1 MFSKPSN
8 IFGYDSYF
16 NSPVGSYCNSPIR
29 SLDEEI
35 WMQESNQ
42 QPIYPEKK
50 KIIDQKSEENFEVY
64 SGTTKIKNHY
74 SEKMKPLINNT
85 QGEISTQQEKEK
97 EIPQIKKLISKKEVH
112 MLPGESKNIPK
123 NYTRAL
129 KQFII
134 SNFDSSVLQNA
145 DIKKFLATKPEKACK
160 QTLENSLKNC
170 QQLKQISQI
179 FFGNLQ
185 WGKTFLEENKVE
197 LEPYFRFNS
206 IWFGS
211 KN

>member
-1 MFSKPSN
+1 MFSKPQ
-8 IFGYDSYF
+8 ILFGCDSYF
-16 NSPVGSYCNSPIR
+16 NSPVVSYCNSPLR
-29 SLDEEI
+29 SENEYR
-35 WMQESNQ
+35 WMSESDQ
-42 QPIYPEKK
+42 YPIYPAKK
-50 KIIDQKSEENFEVY
+50 EIIVQESEENFEVC
-64 SGTTKIKNHY
+64 SGTTKIKNLY
-74 SEKMKPLINNT
+74 SGKMKPSIDTAL
-85 QGEISTQQEKEK
+85 EKISAQQEK